1 MKDSIQI
8 LHQSVSLRLIMS
20 DSKNKASRND
30 RQLTVK
36 VAVTLA
42 CKIAVIACLGY
53 LFFGSD
59 KRVETDPQSVGQALL
74 ADTAPVS
81 SVAEKNKSP

>member
-1 MKDSIQI
+1 
-8 LHQSVSLRLIMS
+8 MS
-20 DSKNKASRND
+20 ELKNKASRNN

-42 CKIAVIACLGY
+42 CKIAIIACLGF

-74 ADTAPVS
+74 ADTASVS
-81 SVAEKNKSP
+81 SATESNNSH

>member
-8 LHQSVSLRLIMS
+8 LYQSVSLRLIMS
-20 DSKNKASRND
+20 DSKNNASRND

-81 SVAEKNKSP
+81 SVAEKNKSR

>member
-1 MKDSIQI
+1 MTNPIQI
-8 LHQSVSLRLIMS
+8 LLLSVSLRLIMS
-20 DSKNKASRND
+20 ELKNKASRNN
-30 RQLTVK
+30 RQLIVK

-42 CKIAVIACLGY
+42 CKIAIIACLGF

-81 SVAEKNKSP
+81 SATESNNSH

>member
-8 LHQSVSLRLIMS
+8 LYQSVSLRLIMS
-20 DSKNKASRND
+20 DSKNNASRND

-42 CKIAVIACLGY
+42 CKIAIIACLGY

-81 SVAEKNKSP
+81 SVAEKNKSR

>member
-1 MKDSIQI
+1 MTNPIQI
-8 LHQSVSLRLIMS
+8 LLLSVSLRLIMS
-20 DSKNKASRND
+20 ELKNKASRNN

-42 CKIAVIACLGY
+42 CKIAIIACLGF

-81 SVAEKNKSP
+81 SAAESNNSH

>member
-1 MKDSIQI
+1 
-8 LHQSVSLRLIMS
+8 MS
-20 DSKNKASRND
+20 ELKNKASRNN
-30 RQLTVK
+30 RQLTIK

-42 CKIAVIACLGY
+42 CKIAIIACLGF

-81 SVAEKNKSP
+81 SAAESNNSH

>member
-1 MKDSIQI
+1 MTNPIQI
-8 LHQSVSLRLIMS
+8 LLLSVSLRLIMS
-20 DSKNKASRND
+20 ELKNKASRNN
-30 RQLTVK
+30 RQLTIK

-42 CKIAVIACLGY
+42 CKIAIIACLGF

-81 SVAEKNKSP
+81 SAAESNNSH

>member
-1 MKDSIQI
+1 
-8 LHQSVSLRLIMS
+8 MS
-20 DSKNKASRND
+20 ELKNKASRNN

-42 CKIAVIACLGY
+42 CKIAIIACLGF

-81 SVAEKNKSP
+81 SAAESNNSH